1 MAALTRALSVWS
13 SLVLAGCCIQP
24 TPMPTPRPNEVTSVP
39 IPSGA
44 PIWDGGLLFIGTA
57 GEFGGDAFAPL
68 DGGVRLAT
76 GPQGGGGRHVFL
88 TYRLTGAPL
97 VDELIVTARITKSD
111 GRLLG
116 SAVQPVRFGR
126 SDAGQDAEWSQ
137 RVVLCP
143 TPVGV
148 SLVGDTLTVEAWAQT
163 RENGPVGA
171 AGADTF
177 RPLCE
182 GSCAADCGG

>member
-1 MAALTRALSVWS
+1 MATLTRVAGLLA
-13 SLVLAGCCIQP
+13 SLGLGACCIQP
-24 TPMPTPRPNEVTSVP
+24 TPMPTPRPTEVTSVP

-44 PIWDGGLLFIGTA
+44 PIWDGGVLFIGTA
-57 GEFGGDAFAPL
+57 GEFGGDRFAPL

-88 TYRLTGAPL
+88 TYRLSGAPT
-97 VDELIVTARITKSD
+97 VDELVVTARITKSD
-111 GRLLG
+111 GQLVG
-116 SAVQPVRFGR
+116 SAVQPVRFKG

-143 TPVGV
+143 TPIGV
-148 SLVGDTLTVEAWAQT
+148 SLVGDTLKVEAWAQT
-163 RENGPVGA
+163 RENGPVGV
-171 AGADTF
+171 AGVDTF